1 MTILLAASLI
11 PPLFLLWKVYQSDK
25 IEKEPPKLLLIIF
38 VLGMISA
45 VFAGILEMIG
55 GAVLVRLFPGGF
67 AETAVGS
74 TVFNFL
80 YFLIIVGGSEELVK
94 FLAMRIPTWRN
105 RAFNYVFDG
114 VVYGVTAALGFAA
127 LENVLYVLDTGL
139 VTAGIRAWTAIPLH
153 CIAGIFMGH
162 YYGIA
167 KAAERWSDSR
177 ERNPSLRG
185 KAKNKFLRLSILIP
199 MVIHGVY
206 DFIATA
212 ENMIVLALF
221 FVYIIIVDIFA
232 YNSLKQYSRNDVSL
246 ETGTPDPQS
255 WEDF

>member
-1 MTILLAASLI
+1 MTVLLAASLI

-38 VLGMISA
+38 VLGMLSA
-45 VFAGILEMIG
+45 FLAGILETIG
-55 GAVLVRLFPGGF
+55 GSILVRIFPEEF
-67 AETAVGS
+67 AKTPAGS
-74 TVFNFL
+74 TVFNLIF
-80 YFLIIVGGSEELVK
+80 FLIVVGGSEELVK

-127 LENVLYVLDTGL
+127 LENVLYVFDSGL
-139 VTAGIRAWTAIPLH
+139 TTAGIRAWTAIPLH

-185 KAKNKFLRLSILIP
+185 RAKNRFLRLSILVP
-199 MVIHGVY
+199 MVIHGLY
-206 DFIATA
+206 DFIATG
-212 ENMIVLALF
+212 ENMLFLALF
-221 FVYIIIVDIFA
+221 FVYIIILDIFA
-232 YNSLKQYSRNDVSL
+232 INSLKQYSRNDVSL
-246 ETGTPDPQS
+246 ETGTPDPQN
-255 WEDF
+255 WEDS

>member
-45 VFAGILEMIG
+45 IPAGILEVIG
-55 GAVLVRLFPGGF
+55 GTVLTMLFPAGF
-67 AETAVGS
+67 AETAAGS
-74 TVFNFL
+74 MLFNFI
-80 YFLIIVGGSEELVK
+80 YFLIVVGGSEELVK

-105 RAFNYVFDG
+105 RNFNYVFDG
-114 VVYGVTAALGFAA
+114 VVYGVTSALGFAA
-127 LENVLYVLDTGL
+127 LENVMYVLDTGL
-139 VTAGIRAWTAIPLH
+139 TTAGIRAWTAIPLH

-177 ERNPSLRG
+177 ERNPALRG
-185 KAKNKFLRLSILIP
+185 RAKNRFLRRSILVP
-199 MVIHGVY
+199 MVIHGLY
-206 DFIATA
+206 DFIATG
-212 ENMIVLALF
+212 ENMLFLALF

-232 YNSLKQYSRNDVSL
+232 YNSLKQYSRNDISL
-246 ETGTPDPQS
+246 ETGTPGPQN
-255 WEDF
+255 WEES

>member
-45 VFAGILEMIG
+45 IPAGILEVIG
-55 GAVLVRLFPGGF
+55 GTVLTMLFPAGF
-67 AETAVGS
+67 AETAAGS
-74 TVFNFL
+74 MLFNFI
-80 YFLIIVGGSEELVK
+80 YFLIVVGGSEELVK

-105 RAFNYVFDG
+105 RNFNYVFDG
-114 VVYGVTAALGFAA
+114 VVYGVTSALGFAA
-127 LENVLYVLDTGL
+127 LENVMYVLDTGL
-139 VTAGIRAWTAIPLH
+139 TTAGIRAWTAIPLH

-177 ERNPSLRG
+177 DRNPSLRG
-185 KAKNKFLRLSILIP
+185 KAKNKFLRRSILVP
-199 MVIHGVY
+199 MVIHGLY
-206 DFIATA
+206 DFIATGQ
-212 ENMIVLALF
+212 NMLFLALF

-232 YNSLKQYSRNDVSL
+232 YNSLKQYSRNDISL
-246 ETGTPDPQS
+246 ETGTPGPQN
-255 WEDF
+255 WEES